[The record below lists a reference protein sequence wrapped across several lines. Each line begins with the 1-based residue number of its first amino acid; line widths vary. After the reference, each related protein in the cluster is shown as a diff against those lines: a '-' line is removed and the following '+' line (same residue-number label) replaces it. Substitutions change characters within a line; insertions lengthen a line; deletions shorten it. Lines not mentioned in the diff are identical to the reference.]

1 MGLAII
7 LLVTPFMGYL
17 VLLIP
22 LKTRDMTVG
31 IAVMC
36 CCPPVLASAAI
47 LADQVIAPTHSEA

>member
-7 LLVTPFMGYL
+7 LLVTPLAGYV

-22 LKTRDMTVG
+22 LSTKEMTVG

-36 CCPPVLASAAI
+36 CCPTVLASAAI
-47 LADQVIAPTHSEA
+47 LADQVVCSFLP